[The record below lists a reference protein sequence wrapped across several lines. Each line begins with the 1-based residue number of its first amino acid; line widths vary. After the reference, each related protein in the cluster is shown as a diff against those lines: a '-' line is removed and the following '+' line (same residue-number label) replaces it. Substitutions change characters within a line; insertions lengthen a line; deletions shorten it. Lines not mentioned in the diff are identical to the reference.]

1 MRVQVV
7 EVVFDHIWHP
17 TLHLSGWYVIPYL
30 GVLIYWIR
38 LKWNEEESQE
48 KEVEYQ
54 MKVENTENDV
64 HP

>member
-17 TLHLSGWYVIPYL
+17 ALHLPSWYVNPYI

-38 LKWNEEESQE
+38 LKWNEEE
-48 KEVEYQ
+48 
-54 MKVENTENDV
+54 N
-64 HP
+64 